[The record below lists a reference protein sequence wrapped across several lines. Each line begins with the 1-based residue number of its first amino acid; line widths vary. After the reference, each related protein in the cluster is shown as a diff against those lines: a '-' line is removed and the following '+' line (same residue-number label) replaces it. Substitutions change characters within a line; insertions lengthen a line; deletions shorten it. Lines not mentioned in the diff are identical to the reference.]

1 MFIVKLI
8 KALLVI
14 FIFLAAFFPVYINIS
29 AFAAKTQDYL
39 DQPKFTTDSKLAEE
53 IFMPNV
59 VAHEGVIYRRDSYWK
74 EYEEMV
80 YADIDGDAIDE
91 LIVRFRA
98 GGEDAPPVAVTVI
111 YGANKGDKTIAKVI
125 LGEETPKSME
135 LFDIDKDG
143 VKDLILYD
151 HAGNHYT
158 VIMIYSFKD
167 NDYKCL
173 FENGTACYVHEV
185 DTKLDPVRITIG
197 RENWEKEGFCYA
209 VSGTESLLEVWE
221 WNGEKF
227 MYSPSLST
235 TPPLTEKEA
244 IEITWQNMKK
254 NMKEMKKESEVS
266 EENLSDTDVEFMAK
280 SWIAG
285 IRAFQLFKDKKEFKK

>member
-74 EYEEMV
+74 EYEEML
-80 YADIDGDAIDE
+80 YADIDGDTIDE

-98 GGEDAPPVAVTVI
+98 GGEDEPPVAVTVI
-111 YGANKGDKTIAKVI
+111 YGAKKGDKAIAKVI
-125 LGEETPKSME
+125 LGGETPKSME

-197 RENWEKEGFCYA
+197 RENWKKEGFCYA
-209 VSGTESLLEVWE
+209 VSDKESLLEVWE
-221 WNGEKF
+221 WNGEEF
-227 MYSPSLST
+227 IYTPSLST

-254 NMKEMKKESEVS
+254 GMEEMKKETEVS

-280 SWIAG
+280 GWIAG
-285 IRAFQLFKDKKEFKK
+285 IRAFLLFKDTKEIKK